1 MSDTDGKP
9 YSVTVWGS
17 NPDETDNDDCW
28 TGADF
33 ATNEEACNAFMST
46 ALGDFAKSVA
56 HDDDFAFV
64 MVDGPDVHLV
74 AANPRFDHKR
84 AARQAAADANEWRR
98 EIAMQDGMA
107 FGVDAYNDAMGYG
120 VDNQIDLDE
129 ARATGG
135 RGFGK

>member
-1 MSDTDGKP
+1 MATSTERRHFAGDLP

-33 ATNEEACNAFMST
+33 ATSEEACRAFMAT
-46 ALGDFAKSVA
+46 VGNRFGIGPESVA
-56 HDDDFAFV
+56 HDDDFAFA

-84 AARQAAADANEWRR
+84 AAREAKADADEWRR
-98 EIAMQDGMA
+98 EIAMQEGMA

-120 VDNQIDLDE
+120 VGDAEDY
-129 ARATGG
+129 
-135 RGFGK
+135 